1 MMIAIERARR
11 EKLAGGCVTTV
22 VLVDGKKID
31 LEKLISNHGT
41 EMLNRENL
49 AVEGWPSV
57 TRGKRQKICP
67 ESVTRK
73 NPVDGGGLESLFVPL
88 DMKKKLELESQMQKH
103 REEQIAQGGCLLE
116 WPLNPYCTCD
126 PSSSCHEDK
135 SPIFSL
141 PYGALEEHC
150 PDFEPIWLTYFCQIR
165 QTHSFDLDVHP
176 GPSLCAGIAPYNF
189 KKDVGLLME
198 LADRAIQEYNE
209 KERNVFKYKALKI
222 EKVNRSVTMY
232 FEYWMTVK
240 VLNLTLGTPIETFQ
254 IHAAKNRRNADDPI
268 IYFCRPKEEAT
279 DGLAPYCDACFC
291 KLRGEAC
298 QGGRDKAV
306 EL

>member
-1 MMIAIERARR
+1 MAKTLLGATVTRRRIWDTAVTRGGGEVAKTLMMIAIERARR

-165 QTHSFDLDVHP
+165 QTHVCFL
-176 GPSLCAGIAPYNF
+176 SL
-189 KKDVGLLME
+189 LLQ
-198 LADRAIQEYNE
+198 L
-209 KERNVFKYKALKI
+209 FFLF
-222 EKVNRSVTMY
+222 S
-232 FEYWMTVK
+232 
-240 VLNLTLGTPIETFQ
+240 LSL
-254 IHAAKNRRNADDPI
+254 
-268 IYFCRPKEEAT
+268 
-279 DGLAPYCDACFC
+279 
-291 KLRGEAC
+291 
-298 QGGRDKAV
+298 
-306 EL
+306 